1 MSNKVLWFV
10 AGTAAGIY
18 ASVKAKRAAYR
29 LSMPGLIDQASALG
43 VGVRAFKSEMQDGM
57 YEKPRSARLSSPTRK
72 TGSCPP
78 TPKPNNSGRRTPTD
92 GNC

>member
-1 MSNKVLWFV
+1 MSNKALWFV

-57 YEKPRSARLSSPTRK
+57 CEKENEIRQALVSEPQNWELPV
-72 TGSCPP
+72 
-78 TPKPNNSGRRTPTD
+78 NSETEQLWEKD
-92 GNC
+92 SD

>member
-43 VGVRAFKSEMQDGM
+43 VAF
-57 YEKPRSARLSSPTRK
+57 
-72 TGSCPP
+72 
-78 TPKPNNSGRRTPTD
+78 
-92 GNC
+92 

>member
-57 YEKPRSARLSSPTRK
+57 YEKETEIRQALVSDTQNWELPA
-72 TGSCPP
+72 
-78 TPKPNNSGRRTPTD
+78 NSETEQLWEKD
-92 GNC
+92 SN